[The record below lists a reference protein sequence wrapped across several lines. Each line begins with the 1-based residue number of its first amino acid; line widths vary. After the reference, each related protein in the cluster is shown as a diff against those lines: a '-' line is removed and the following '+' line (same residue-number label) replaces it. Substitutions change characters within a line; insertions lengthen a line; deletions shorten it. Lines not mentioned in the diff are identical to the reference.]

1 MDSKEYAVSL
11 GDVCTKIGS
20 GATPRGGKDSYKV
33 SGIALIRSQNVIDWS
48 FTDSG
53 LAFIDDEQAAKL
65 SSVAVEPGDVL
76 LNITGDSVARACVV
90 PTDHLPARVNQH
102 VMIIRP
108 DKSKLTSM
116 FLLAFLQMQKPLLLK
131 LASAGATRNAL
142 TKSIVAGLEIYL
154 PPLEEQLRI
163 SKLLADIQA
172 KIAQN
177 NKTNDYLFESCM
189 AKMHD
194 IAKASDGVMK
204 VDDCCESIYS
214 GGTPSTKNPAY
225 WDGSLPW
232 LSSGETR
239 NRFIIDTEKT
249 ITELGVAE
257 SSTKLAKAGDVV
269 MASAGQGFTR
279 GQTSMLFFDTY
290 VNQSVVVMRPKK
302 NYGTYLLL
310 ILAAQY
316 DSLRAWSDS
325 TSTRGSMSGKLLK
338 QFKLPYINPCQAQE
352 LTEFALPLFSMIENN
367 MRESKALSQIRDA
380 LLSKL
385 MSGKIDVSRIELP

>member
-1 MDSKEYAVSL
+1 MKL
-11 GDVCTKIGS
+11 GDLCAFRNESVSVDDTDPDRYISTDSMLPNRGGIAAASAIPSNGKVRRYEAGDTLISNIRPYFKKIWQADVSGTCSADVLVFKPSSRCNSDYLYWLLSSDAFFDYVVLTSRGTKM
-20 GATPRGGKDSYKV
+20 PRGDKNAMLD
-33 SGIALIRSQNVIDWS
+33 
-48 FTDSG
+48 F
-53 LAFIDDEQAAKL
+53 
-65 SSVAVEPGDVL
+65 
-76 LNITGDSVARACVV
+76 VV
-90 PTDHLPARVNQH
+90 PEHDSHEQTVIVEMLNP
-102 VMIIRP
+102 IRE
-108 DKSKLTSM
+108 
-116 FLLAFLQMQKPLLLK
+116 K
-131 LASAGATRNAL
+131 LALN
-142 TKSIVAGLEIYL
+142 
-154 PPLEEQLRI
+154 Q
-163 SKLLADIQA
+163 
-172 KIAQN
+172 
-177 NKTNDYLFESCM
+177 KTNDYLFESCM